1 MVNELRIKLQKKQ
14 KEAFRL
20 SVITPVLFYGGAKG
34 GGKSYLVRAKETF
47 LRLKHAGS
55 KGLIV
60 RKTYPELR
68 SNHILKFFEDY
79 PATRKWFN
87 KADKTI
93 YWPNGSTTE
102 FSYLQTEDDVFTYQ
116 GREYENISID
126 ESTQHTWAS
135 IQILRSSLRTTRTD
149 MVPTMLLTGNPGGVS
164 HVEHK
169 RIFVDRK
176 YKENE
181 NPTDFKFVQAFVSDN
196 DALSSADP
204 AYIQRLRDLP
214 EHLVKAYLEGDWN
227 IFAGQAF
234 SELSSHIH
242 LIEPF
247 ELPASTRWIA
257 GFDPGYN
264 HPFSFVLAG
273 IVPDGQVYVTQHY
286 TGRLKTT
293 QEIVDGLHD
302 HLRGR
307 QVDIFAGHDLWYPGR
322 GGGAAEIEQFR
333 ELMRL
338 KGYGHCP
345 IVKAK
350 TAREQGV
357 AQIRKYISLKNP
369 DQRPMVYF
377 FRNEPVIDLFNVLL
391 SMQFDQK
398 KPEDVVKV
406 DADEYGEGGD
416 DPYDAFRYLL
426 MSRATPN
433 KEEVIQTEKEKM
445 MELIE
450 RQAHMH
456 RVEDF

>member
-1 MVNELRIKLQKKQ
+1 MVNELRIKLQPKQ

-20 SVITPVLFYGGAKG
+20 SLVTPVTFYGGAKG
-34 GGKSYLVRAKETF
+34 GGKSYLIRAKEVY
-47 LRLKHAGS
+47 LRFRYPGS

-68 SNHILKFFEDY
+68 SNHILKFFEEY
-79 PATRKWFN
+79 PLTRKWFN
-87 KADKTI
+87 KTDKTI

-102 FSYLQTEDDVFTYQ
+102 FSYLQTEDDVYTYQ

-164 HVEHK
+164 HMEHK
-169 RIFVDRK
+169 RIFVDKRFK
-176 YKENE
+176 DSEA
-181 NPTDFKFVQAFVSDN
+181 PDDFKFIQAFVSDN
-196 DALSSADP
+196 AALSSADP
-204 AYIQRLRDLP
+204 AYIKRLEDLP
-214 EHLVKAYLEGDWN
+214 EHLKKAYLDGDWN

-234 SELSSHIH
+234 SELSPHVH
-242 LIEPF
+242 LIDPF
-247 ELPASTRWIA
+247 ELPPSTRWIA

-273 IVPDGQVYVTQHY
+273 VVPDGQVYVTQHY

-293 QEIVDGLHD
+293 QQIVDGLHE

-307 QVDIFAGHDLWYPGR
+307 QVDIYAGHDLWYPGR

-333 ELMRL
+333 ELLSLR
-338 KGYGHCP
+338 GYKRSP
-345 IVKAK
+345 IIKAK

-357 AQIRKYISLKNP
+357 AQIRKYITLSNP
-369 DQRPMVYF
+369 EHKPMVYF
-377 FRNEPVIDLFNVLL
+377 FKNGPVIDLFNVLL

-398 KPEDVVKV
+398 RPEDVVKV
-406 DADEYGEGGD
+406 DADEHGEGGD

-426 MSRATPN
+426 MSRTTPN
-433 KEEVIQTEKEKM
+433 EEEIKKTTEEEL
-445 MELIE
+445 MEMIDARSRAH
-450 RQAHMH
+450 RQ
-456 RVEDF
+456 EEF